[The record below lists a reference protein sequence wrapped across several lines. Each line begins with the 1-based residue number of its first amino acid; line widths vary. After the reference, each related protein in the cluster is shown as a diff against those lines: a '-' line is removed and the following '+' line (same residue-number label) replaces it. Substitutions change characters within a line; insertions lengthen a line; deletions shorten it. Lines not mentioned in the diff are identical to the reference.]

1 MSNRL
6 TRSLH
11 QLRPLLLRARAT
23 PSQAAPVAST
33 ALPQAL
39 EQTLELD
46 ALTSWPTHRI
56 RSYLSSHSVR

>member
-1 MSNRL
+1 MSIRL
-6 TRSLH
+6 TRTLH

-23 PSQAAPVAST
+23 PSQAAPAAPA

-39 EQTLELD
+39 ERTLELD

-56 RSYLSSHSVR
+56 RSYLSSRNER